1 MLAEVLSPTPLLLSL
16 PPKVAL
22 CGSWKKEEGLFCLI
36 IVNVPVGGDTLL
48 PFSTLFDELAEL
60 LRAIGFSTTVV
71 APLVLSLRSSLDLLP
86 SAWSAR

>member
-22 CGSWKKEEGLFCLI
+22 CGSWKEEGLFCLI
-36 IVNVPVGGDTLL
+36 IDNVPVGGDTLL